1 MSLKQAGTLL
11 EKISNL
17 QKSMTLDADSIS
29 PIERDIMLSYVRQL
43 YEAYLE
49 LDLRGGDRS
58 GSGNSSSTRAEN
70 GERATIRISD
80 TPSPASRQPA
90 YTPPPPAPES
100 QAERR
105 SEPSPAPARPNYQP
119 PVPQATYTPPAQPT
133 PAPQPRPTYTPTSA
147 PAATTSVSPKVAALF
162 QETTGRELSDRLANQ
177 PVSDLTRAMAINDR
191 LLYANQLF
199 AKDGQTLNTALSQ
212 LNQKGS
218 FDAAK
223 VMLADLAEQYDW
235 MDDERRET
243 AVAFIKL
250 VRRRYA

>member
-58 GSGNSSSTRAEN
+58 GSSGSSSSRSEN

-80 TPSPASRQPA
+80 SPAPPRQPA
-90 YTPPPPAPES
+90 HTPPPAPET

-119 PVPQATYTPPAQPT
+119 PVPQAAHTPPAQPT
-133 PAPQPRPTYTPTSA
+133 PAPQPRPTYTPAPEVPTTS
-147 PAATTSVSPKVAALF
+147 TSVSPKVAALF

-218 FDAAK
+218 FDNAK
-223 VMLADLAEQYDW
+223 TMLADLAEQYDW